1 MDRLIV
7 EDEKQLSP
15 VVVLMTLVLLAAFA
29 AGVAYTAVGLVL

>member
-15 VVVLMTLVLLAAFA
+15 VVVITTVVLVLAFLL
-29 AGVAYTAVGLVL
+29 GFAYTAVGTFL

>member
-15 VVVLMTLVLLAAFA
+15 VVVIMTSVLIAAFA
-29 AGVAYTAVGLVL
+29 LGLVYAAFGVLV

>member
-15 VVVLMTLVLLAAFA
+15 VVVVMTLVLLAAFA
-29 AGVAYTAVGLVL
+29 VGVAYTAVGLVL

>member
-15 VVVLMTLVLLAAFA
+15 VVVIMTVLLLFAFLL
-29 AGVAYTAVGLVL
+29 GFVYTAVGSVL